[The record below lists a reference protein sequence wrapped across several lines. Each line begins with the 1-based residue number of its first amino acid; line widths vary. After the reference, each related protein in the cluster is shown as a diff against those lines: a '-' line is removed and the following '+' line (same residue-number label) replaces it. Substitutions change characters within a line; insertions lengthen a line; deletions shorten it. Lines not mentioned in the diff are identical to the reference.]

1 MLRGAPSFLPTQTSF
16 SPPKRGLTE
25 LNVKTDRYRTP
36 AIASALVAA
45 LFGIVSCGG
54 DGTTDPPPPPPPPPP
69 APVAPVAVGSIPAQV
84 MTAGQSVTVDVT
96 PFFSDPD
103 GGTLTYAASSSAE
116 AVLTVSLSG
125 ADLTIS
131 AVAAGTATVTVTA
144 TDPDGLTATQSAEVT
159 VEAANR
165 APEAVGTIP
174 AQTMTAG
181 QTVEVDVSAFFSDP
195 DGDDLTYAAESS
207 DAGVVSASMSGS
219 GLTVTAVAVGTAT
232 VTVTV
237 TDPDG
242 LTATQGAE
250 VTVEAANR
258 APEAVGAIPAQTMR
272 TGQTVEVDV
281 SAFFSD
287 PDGDDLTYA
296 AESSDAGVVSA
307 SMSGSG
313 LTVTAV
319 AAGTAT
325 VTVTATD
332 PDGLTATQDA
342 GVTVAAGNRA
352 PEAVGTMPAQ
362 TMTAGQ
368 TLEVDVSA
376 FFSDPDGDDLTYVA
390 TTTNAGVVSVG
401 LSGGTLTLTAEAA
414 GTVTVTVTATDP
426 GGLSAVQSAE
436 VAVAAATGFRD
447 DFDSAASLDD
457 WEIISADA
465 SVADGLL
472 RLTPTTDDRL
482 GIADREVD
490 PALTDWTIRVRMGR
504 TTNEGAVR
512 VYWFTGDEAYPAL
525 GFTLGPAGE
534 HNFRLLFF
542 DAEEGGWFF
551 TSSLA
556 GNSDAVMDEPGEF
569 TDLTIGYDGAQ
580 AFVTAGETEI
590 LRFTPTETFN
600 PAWQNMT
607 DIWLAG
613 NENGAAVHF
622 DWVHVTGTESGAD
635 MSSRS
640 GAARRLDIGR
650 AALEASAAAKPVR
663 LKR

>member
-1 MLRGAPSFLPTQTSF
+1 M
-16 SPPKRGLTE
+16 
-25 LNVKTDRYRTP
+25 NVKTNRYRTP
-36 AIASALVAA
+36 AIATALVAA

-116 AVLTVSLSG
+116 AVLTVSLAG
-125 ADLTIS
+125 ADLTIT

-181 QTVEVDVSAFFSDP
+181 QTVEVDVAAFFSDPDGDDLTYAASSSAEAVLTVSLSGADLTITAVAAGTATVTVTATDPDGLTATQGAEVTVEAANQAPEAVGAIPAQTMRTGQTVEVDVAAFFSDP

-207 DAGVVSASMSGS
+207 DAGVVA
-219 GLTVTAVAVGTAT
+219 
-232 VTVTV
+232 
-237 TDPDG
+237 
-242 LTATQGAE
+242 
-250 VTVEAANR
+250 
-258 APEAVGAIPAQTMR
+258 
-272 TGQTVEVDV
+272 
-281 SAFFSD
+281 
-287 PDGDDLTYA
+287 
-296 AESSDAGVVSA
+296 A

-342 GVTVAAGNRA
+342 GVTVEANRA

-362 TMTAGQ
+362 TMTAGE

-390 TTTNAGVVSVG
+390 TTTDAGVVSVG

-414 GTVTVTVTATDP
+414 GTATVTVTATDP

-457 WEIISADA
+457 WEIRNAEA
-465 SVADGLL
+465 AVADGVL
-472 RLTPTTDDRL
+472 RLTSTTDDRL
-482 GIADREVD
+482 ALAQRDVE
-490 PALTDWTIRVRMGR
+490 PALTDWTIRARMGR
-504 TTNEGAVR
+504 AADEGTVR
-512 VYWFTGDEAYPAL
+512 VYWFTGDDVFPA
-525 GFTLGPAGE
+525 FAVSLGPAGD
-534 HNFRLLFF
+534 HNYRFIYWDPEDRR
-542 DAEEGGWFF
+542 WFF
-551 TSSLA
+551 VGAYS
-556 GNSDAVMDEPGEF
+556 GNSDAVPDTPGEF
-569 TDLTIGYDGAQ
+569 TDLTIGRDGEDFLVTVGDTELIRFVPNE
-580 AFVTAGETEI
+580 AFSRALTNVT
-590 LRFTPTETFN
+590 R
-600 PAWQNMT
+600 
-607 DIWLAG
+607 IWLAG
-613 NENGAAVHF
+613 SGTMLY
-622 DWVHVTGTESGAD
+622 DWIDVAGTESGAD

-650 AALEASAAAKPVR
+650 EALEASAAAKPVR